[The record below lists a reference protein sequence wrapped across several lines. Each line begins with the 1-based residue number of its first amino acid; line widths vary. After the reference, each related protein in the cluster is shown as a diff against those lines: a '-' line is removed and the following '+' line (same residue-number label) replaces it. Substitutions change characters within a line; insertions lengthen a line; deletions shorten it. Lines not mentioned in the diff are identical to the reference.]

1 MVSSRVSSTILV
13 RARKEGLVRVSL
25 WCGFVW
31 QYHNIKQT
39 VTTLTISY
47 WLSLEDKTRWK
58 FQLIVTNAVLP
69 SGQADSI

>member
-1 MVSSRVSSTILV
+1 VV
-13 RARKEGLVRVSL
+13 
-25 WCGFVW
+25 WFVW

-58 FQLIVTNAVLP
+58 FQLIVTNAALP